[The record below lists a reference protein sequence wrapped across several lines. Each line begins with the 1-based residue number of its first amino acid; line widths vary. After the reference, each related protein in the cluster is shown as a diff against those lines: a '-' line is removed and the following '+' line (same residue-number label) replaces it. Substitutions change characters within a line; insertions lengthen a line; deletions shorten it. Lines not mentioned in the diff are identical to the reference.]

1 MKKLSSIFFVKY
13 LLIGICNLSFVN
25 LNAQTCDENV
35 LKALEQTRATTF
47 KNVNVGGEGYFY
59 IRYPF
64 PGTTYTFTDDKGG
77 SYSLRYVVPKGGT
90 EQVFLTIPVGKVHQK
105 RTFSL
110 KATNEGCTYQSGYLY
125 TITPQITPALSL
137 RIEPEW
143 CNDSGAIYY
152 QLIGKDVNPSD
163 YKVYYKKSSETAYSF
178 NADRLVDASLGVRT
192 LSRGNYDLIAKH
204 NSDASKNI
212 EQKNITV
219 VNNLETI
226 NFLPEFVPTPCEG
239 NGDIRVRVTSGK
251 YPLYFTLY
259 DNTRQHIVRAK
270 QTSNVFKD
278 VPKGSYEVLVENFC
292 AIGGGTQS
300 FRSVVVDDFK
310 FQITSLQNRFT
321 LQDHTC
327 DKLQFSAVRMD
338 SPNVIKIWNANTV
351 PYPFT
356 IELTLTS
363 PTGRTYPF
371 SYTINDK
378 DEFTKF
384 FEVNSSYIQLREIY
398 QNIPIEYGTWTLGGR
413 AIICGKATSFIPV
426 TKELLKSIE
435 YYGAGLSYYGNTCTG
450 LQISTSHS
458 NSLEANWNKMVYY
471 VLEAYPAHFNPN
483 TEGFYK
489 INSTHPSLAGKYV
502 KRFTGIS
509 SSQTLIGGD
518 QLRIGDV
525 FRFKVV
531 SEDCNKEVELA
542 PIEVKNSSRRGTL
555 NNSTMGSCKADK
567 NGSNFASWF
576 MSTGG
581 LDIAEIKIVNF
592 EGDATQLPTG
602 FSLPYVVNDK
612 DRISSSGQNWILR
625 DLPIG
630 KYTYVYTD
638 VCGNVQTST
647 YQIKEE
653 TYSVTFEDGCIPKV
667 KGISTG
673 YARGWTSFQLQ
684 RFDETIGQWK
694 AAEYTGSLL
703 NNVGTTYA
711 TVTGEK
717 QGKFRVV
724 RMLYTRPELGS
735 SAFDCAIVV
744 AEKEFRGTL
753 RKPKAIGFGC
763 SGNKYHVAI
772 IPQGGTAPF
781 TYTLVSKKVPGQA
794 EVRLNQHSDNENF
807 FLNVDATDLN
817 TYYVFK
823 VTDACGQGD
832 TVDGVIS
839 NFKAPEITADK
850 TAYCNGQP
858 AILSLPDMGS
868 KIKIQWY
875 KNNDTTTPVG
885 EGTTLA
891 IASVSNG
898 DQYSVKLV
906 SSYDAAINSCLSLA
920 IQPYTFSSTSASPAV
935 TSVQGHDQQLCVKAY
950 TTFDLNSLFTD
961 NNPAHPQ
968 ITKRIVDKNGVITVP
983 ENGSVNV
990 FTSDFLRK
998 NTFVYRLENACGEVL
1013 TQTEATLEVSKIFD
1027 FDKYVH
1033 TDVTI
1038 CSASTYNDIKQ
1049 LILQESK
1056 SELRANAPEFVWYN
1070 SLEDAQNEINPII
1083 GTASIGTLPADS
1095 QKQLYLRLA
1104 KAYYCNSGVVTIT
1117 VHQLNTNAPVAK
1129 SFTAACALNVEELK
1143 KLIDPTN
1150 FNNINIYQGGFALN
1164 NNFEFT
1170 TYTGIT
1176 YTQKIGVCESQPATI
1191 NLGVRSIT
1199 QASAQTLAICTSY
1212 GNSYRAP
1219 VVTIDEIKAALRE
1232 LYPNAIAN
1240 GIKVYNYQNREY
1252 DRGADE
1258 ILLNNSY
1265 TTFSIEEAGKCPS
1278 AHYSVLFT
1286 EKEKTA
1292 AQTLNVSL
1300 CENATVADLKALIGG
1315 SQVKIYT
1322 AGVLQTDNAPIDWS
1336 IAAAYYYYT
1345 TQETGKCPSYRTM
1358 VVINKA
1364 TDNITPI
1371 AERGI
1376 DLCGTTRPTVGQV
1389 KALLGNNARIYNKN
1403 GNRYYERV
1411 SDNEPISTS
1420 WLCYYTLQEA
1430 GKCMSEKAP
1439 LQVHFTPQKPDVKE
1453 LQVFCGNNSLTVAN
1467 LETKGGDIRWYREAT
1482 GGIALSP
1489 NEPLVEGD
1497 YYAAQVDGTCESERK
1512 KVTVYPSLILKS
1524 LTTYPAV
1531 IEKGRNN
1538 SVTYTVVSVPRAI
1551 ISYRINGGAIE
1562 RKTINPNGRL
1572 AFSHTVTDTTTIEIT
1587 ELSYGSCSVTLHT
1600 TATIPAVGE
1609 CGVPPAPQFA
1619 ATDNAETTL
1628 NGVGVKRSF
1637 TGNALFSPAYG
1648 AHCQSSYVANYAWLK
1663 SGDNTKLTYTFAK
1676 PVKSATVW
1684 LLLMG
1689 NTPNGIDKAKISLNC
1704 GNAVVSKV
1712 YDCKTNAYF
1721 NGSVITS
1728 VNGVVNDV
1736 AIKVTAPNNGA
1747 FTELVVED
1755 LAGSNGYGFF
1765 VEICPTSVVEDT
1777 ILNIEQAPQPQ
1788 QACEGGEATFTSKAA
1803 LKSPYAGDIT
1813 YQWQSS
1819 TDNGTTF
1826 ADIAGAKGTTSQ
1838 GVATLTLSALTVAQH
1853 NNLYRVVYTYTNT
1866 AMLCNI
1872 AITKTSTTAT
1882 LTLNNSIHITGQ
1894 PASATYCKEAVAS
1907 PLKVVTTGT
1916 NLRYQWYQNTANSI
1930 VGARLL
1936 AGETGDTYT
1945 PSTAQSGEEYYFVR
1959 IFNNGCTTDSA
1970 LAKVTVQSATAIV
1983 NSPVGATYCQN
1994 ATATPLS
2001 VTATGVGTL
2010 HYQWYQQQ
2018 HNSNE
2023 RGTLLSGATQA
2034 TYTPLT
2040 SVVTTTYYY
2049 AVVSS
2054 DCGIATST
2062 AAKIEVQTP
2071 TAIVTQPANLKLCHL
2086 EPTANAM
2093 RVVATGDNL
2102 RYQWYD
2108 NGTNN
2113 SNVGGTAIA
2122 GEVYDAFVPPIH
2134 TIGVRY
2140 YYATVQ
2146 GACGTVYTT
2155 TAARAEVQT
2164 PTVITLQPVS
2174 TIYCSGTPITLKVEA
2189 IGIGTIKYQWYYISN
2204 NTPRILSGKT
2214 NNTLVLSGWQSTNSY
2229 LVVVTSDCGVAT
2241 STIARVEVKSQPTI
2255 YRYSQRATYCKGAQA
2270 TPLTVQVSGSEP
2282 FAYQWYTNTTN
2293 NQAGATAIAGATS
2306 NTYTPSTAD
2315 AGTRYYFVEVK
2326 NDCKTVTSPIVD
2338 VKVQEIAPPTVTQ
2351 TTHTLCSGTN
2361 QTIASLQ
2368 PQGANIVWYNSATGG
2383 SPLASTTPLVAGTTY
2398 YVAQKNGT
2406 CESDRVAVAVTQGAS
2421 GNETLN
2427 FQATNN
2433 SLNCIPTGQLRFQIQ
2448 SPVAGKTY
2456 VVELVEMPATYTGT
2470 RTFTITESDKEGA
2483 VSFVKVTGYNMSAGS
2498 YKARLI
2504 SCNTSVPVPVT
2515 IHTLQRD
2522 FPTPDRNT
2530 NDFGRDQPYRS
2541 ILDASGNKDCNYL
2554 DIRYDGRNTN
2564 SPLYKY
2570 FNTPELLALYE
2581 YTAYSDYDLQHIYG
2595 GDKNNP
2601 NIQWRSVFSVP
2612 AGKTVA
2618 NNVKMVYYDLGAHH
2632 RTYKDLQTD
2641 PTKRPKFYFRIKGY
2655 NNCNNQ
2661 ADPMLIGDMRFMGA
2675 NVNFE
2680 GTCTAPKMSVKLFNP
2695 MFCDPATYVVKE
2707 KATGIQVATGSI
2719 KQDETK
2725 DLSVLNGGVPFDKSK
2740 EYEIV
2745 LTSVDGQVI
2754 TKTGSFDDYYN
2765 SRIPQAGFTI
2775 ATRCFGSPNNTKGY
2789 IEMIFREMKSQNIYS
2804 VNGYKVTLESAPA
2817 GYTEEPGKLKIG
2829 ETVTIT
2835 YRNPN
2840 SLTNNIL
2847 AVPYQDDLNKNF
2859 TLPEGIYKIKLED
2872 PCGNVIYLRNTRNPI
2887 ANDKFQL
2894 TYPTDYQEKPLTPE
2908 TRTECARVNVY
2919 PFKGNPAM
2927 DWLKAG
2933 NRNRN
2938 VYVYLYKRP
2947 NGINAGDV
2955 TVSSGLSRQ
2964 IGGTVYIKAVY
2975 DPNNPA
2981 SADQYFSLPRNQN
2994 SEGSYTFVYG
3004 GKVDA
3009 ISSSENDVVD
3019 YISSNGTNGCVR
3031 TFTISVDDVLLNFD
3045 RNGYIGYKCEDNTGK
3060 IVVKA
3065 INGIGGSGTY
3075 QYELYDRR
3083 NGTRIDT
3090 KTAPKGSTVTFTNLG
3105 TFTGG
3110 QNSRWVKITDSACA
3124 SDPVWK
3130 ELPITPLNNPQ
3141 LLLVNPLKDAYCKG
3155 ETVSITLHSL
3165 GAPAYQW
3172 TFPNGN
3178 VVTTTIPQL
3187 VIPSIDAQHAGT
3199 YQVVA
3204 QGLNCAANT
3213 VTFNYN
3219 VRILEK
3225 PANGKTYTF
3234 CAAATVAELK
3244 AKVATDT
3251 ATVNVYKNGTLVTNN
3266 NEVLNATAA
3275 YTVSRFNATCE
3286 TDKVAVNVVY
3296 SNTLNLTVPAPL
3308 TIACDDANMA
3318 TTVGNW
3324 LNQAIVTDTCGT
3336 ATLTHNFATVKPADW
3351 CNTSVV
3357 TITFVGKDPLGNT
3370 ITKTSTIKVL
3380 QIDAVDDTHTN
3391 VINGANGAN
3400 NVIDVLQNDRVGG
3413 TQATTSNVQLTIVTP
3428 ATGGTN
3434 VPVLDTT
3441 TGKISVPAGTKSGT
3455 YTIQYKI
3462 CHTENSITVC
3472 DTATAT
3478 VKVGSTPIIAKADT
3492 YTITNGT
3499 STTTTTGTVLD
3510 NDKLGTKTPTT
3521 TDVILTVV
3529 TTTTDVVGATKTPT
3543 LNNDGTVTVLSGTK
3557 SGTYEIVYS
3566 ICERLNPNN
3575 CATATATVKVGSTP
3589 IVAKGDTYTVT
3600 NGTSTTTTTG
3610 TVLDNDKL
3618 GTKTPTTTDVILTVV
3633 TTTTDV
3639 VGATKTPT
3647 LNNDGTIT
3655 VPSGTKSGTYEMVYS
3670 ICERLNPNNC
3680 ATATATVKVGSTPI
3694 VAKPDTYTVT
3704 NGTSTTTTTGTVL
3717 DNDKLGTKTPTTTD
3731 VILTVVTTTTD
3742 VVGATKTPS
3751 IDLTNGKVT
3760 VPSGTKSGTYEIVYS
3775 ICERLNP
3782 NNCATA
3788 TATVKVGSTPIVA
3801 KADTYTVTNGTST
3814 TTTTGTVLD
3823 NDKLGTKTPTTTD
3836 VILTVVT
3843 TTTDVV
3849 GATKT
3854 PSIDLTNGK
3863 VTVPSGTKSGTYEIV
3878 YSICERLNPNN
3889 CATATATVKVGST
3902 PIVAKGDTYTVTNG
3916 TSTTTTTGTVLD
3928 NDKLGTKTP
3937 TTTDV
3942 ILTVVTTTTD
3952 VVGATKTPTLNN
3964 NGTVTVPSGTKSGTY
3979 EIVYSICERLN
3990 PNNCATATAT
4000 VKVGS
4005 TPIVAKADT
4014 YTVTNGTST
4023 TTTTGTVLDNDK
4035 LGTKTP
4041 TTTDVILTVVTTTTD
4056 VVGAT
4061 KTPTLNSNGTITVPS
4076 GTKSGTYEIVY
4087 SICERLNP
4095 NNCATATVTVK
4106 VGSTPIV
4113 AKADTYTITNGIT
4126 TTTTTGTVLDNDK
4139 LGTKTPTTTDV
4150 ILTVV
4155 TTTTDVVGA
4164 TKTPTLNNDGTITV
4178 PSGTKSGTYEI
4189 VYSICERLNP
4199 DNCATTTA
4207 TVKVFVPAV
4216 ATPTTIEAVNDGVTT
4231 ITSTTG
4237 GTTPSVLTNDKLNGV
4252 PNPSI
4257 SSVTLTWNT
4266 ATPTG
4271 FTLNPNGTIDVAPNT
4286 PAGTHTI
4293 SYTICAVASP
4303 TVCSTA
4309 SIVVTVSGTT
4319 TSTTPVL
4326 PIAVDDRST
4335 TAINTPVVVNV
4346 LGNDTPNGATTPNV
4360 VTNPANGTV
4369 VVNLDGS
4376 IEYRPN
4382 TGFEGIDTFV
4392 YEICN
4397 ADGCASA
4404 TVTIDVV
4411 NKIVPYNGMSVDG
4424 DGKNDY
4430 FYIGGIERYP
4440 NNVVRIYNRW
4450 GVKVFEVEGY
4460 DNVTRVFRGISNGRV
4475 TIEQAEKLPQGT
4487 YYYVIEYYDS
4497 NNNKES
4503 LVGWLYLKK

>member
-1 MKKLSSIFFVKY
+1 MLSQTYRQLQSLLVLFTLLFSFAKLS
-13 LLIGICNLSFVN
+13 
-25 LNAQTCDENV
+25 ARTCDENIC
-35 LKALEQTRATTF
+35 KALEQTR
-47 KNVNVGGEGYFY
+47 V
-59 IRYPF
+59 
-64 PGTTYTFTDDKGG
+64 
-77 SYSLRYVVPKGGT
+77 
-90 EQVFLTIPVGKVHQK
+90 
-105 RTFSL
+105 
-110 KATNEGCTYQSGYLY
+110 
-125 TITPQITPALSL
+125 
-137 RIEPEW
+137 
-143 CNDSGAIYY
+143 
-152 QLIGKDVNPSD
+152 
-163 YKVYYKKSSETAYSF
+163 
-178 NADRLVDASLGVRT
+178 
-192 LSRGNYDLIAKH
+192 
-204 NSDASKNI
+204 
-212 EQKNITV
+212 
-219 VNNLETI
+219 
-226 NFLPEFVPTPCEG
+226 
-239 NGDIRVRVTSGK
+239 
-251 YPLYFTLY
+251 
-259 DNTRQHIVRAK
+259 
-270 QTSNVFKD
+270 
-278 VPKGSYEVLVENFC
+278 
-292 AIGGGTQS
+292 
-300 FRSVVVDDFK
+300 
-310 FQITSLQNRFT
+310 
-321 LQDHTC
+321 
-327 DKLQFSAVRMD
+327 
-338 SPNVIKIWNANTV
+338 
-351 PYPFT
+351 
-356 IELTLTS
+356 
-363 PTGRTYPF
+363 
-371 SYTINDK
+371 
-378 DEFTKF
+378 
-384 FEVNSSYIQLREIY
+384 
-398 QNIPIEYGTWTLGGR
+398 
-413 AIICGKATSFIPV
+413 
-426 TKELLKSIE
+426 
-435 YYGAGLSYYGNTCTG
+435 
-450 LQISTSHS
+450 
-458 NSLEANWNKMVYY
+458 
-471 VLEAYPAHFNPN
+471 
-483 TEGFYK
+483 
-489 INSTHPSLAGKYV
+489 
-502 KRFTGIS
+502 
-509 SSQTLIGGD
+509 
-518 QLRIGDV
+518 
-525 FRFKVV
+525 
-531 SEDCNKEVELA
+531 
-542 PIEVKNSSRRGTL
+542 
-555 NNSTMGSCKADK
+555 
-567 NGSNFASWF
+567 
-576 MSTGG
+576 
-581 LDIAEIKIVNF
+581 
-592 EGDATQLPTG
+592 
-602 FSLPYVVNDK
+602 
-612 DRISSSGQNWILR
+612 
-625 DLPIG
+625 
-630 KYTYVYTD
+630 
-638 VCGNVQTST
+638 
-647 YQIKEE
+647 
-653 TYSVTFEDGCIPKV
+653 
-667 KGISTG
+667 
-673 YARGWTSFQLQ
+673 
-684 RFDETIGQWK
+684 
-694 AAEYTGSLL
+694 
-703 NNVGTTYA
+703 
-711 TVTGEK
+711 
-717 QGKFRVV
+717 
-724 RMLYTRPELGS
+724 
-735 SAFDCAIVV
+735 
-744 AEKEFRGTL
+744 
-753 RKPKAIGFGC
+753 
-763 SGNKYHVAI
+763 
-772 IPQGGTAPF
+772 
-781 TYTLVSKKVPGQA
+781 
-794 EVRLNQHSDNENF
+794 
-807 FLNVDATDLN
+807 
-817 TYYVFK
+817 
-823 VTDACGQGD
+823 
-832 TVDGVIS
+832 
-839 NFKAPEITADK
+839 
-850 TAYCNGQP
+850 
-858 AILSLPDMGS
+858 
-868 KIKIQWY
+868 
-875 KNNDTTTPVG
+875 
-885 EGTTLA
+885 
-891 IASVSNG
+891 
-898 DQYSVKLV
+898 
-906 SSYDAAINSCLSLA
+906 
-920 IQPYTFSSTSASPAV
+920 
-935 TSVQGHDQQLCVKAY
+935 
-950 TTFDLNSLFTD
+950 
-961 NNPAHPQ
+961 
-968 ITKRIVDKNGVITVP
+968 
-983 ENGSVNV
+983 
-990 FTSDFLRK
+990 
-998 NTFVYRLENACGEVL
+998 
-1013 TQTEATLEVSKIFD
+1013 
-1027 FDKYVH
+1027 
-1033 TDVTI
+1033 
-1038 CSASTYNDIKQ
+1038 
-1049 LILQESK
+1049 
-1056 SELRANAPEFVWYN
+1056 
-1070 SLEDAQNEINPII
+1070 
-1083 GTASIGTLPADS
+1083 
-1095 QKQLYLRLA
+1095 
-1104 KAYYCNSGVVTIT
+1104 
-1117 VHQLNTNAPVAK
+1117 
-1129 SFTAACALNVEELK
+1129 
-1143 KLIDPTN
+1143 
-1150 FNNINIYQGGFALN
+1150 
-1164 NNFEFT
+1164 
-1170 TYTGIT
+1170 
-1176 YTQKIGVCESQPATI
+1176 
-1191 NLGVRSIT
+1191 
-1199 QASAQTLAICTSY
+1199 
-1212 GNSYRAP
+1212 
-1219 VVTIDEIKAALRE
+1219 
-1232 LYPNAIAN
+1232 
-1240 GIKVYNYQNREY
+1240 
-1252 DRGADE
+1252 
-1258 ILLNNSY
+1258 
-1265 TTFSIEEAGKCPS
+1265 TTFS
-1278 AHYSVLFT
+1278 
-1286 EKEKTA
+1286 
-1292 AQTLNVSL
+1292 
-1300 CENATVADLKALIGG
+1300 
-1315 SQVKIYT
+1315 
-1322 AGVLQTDNAPIDWS
+1322 
-1336 IAAAYYYYT
+1336 
-1345 TQETGKCPSYRTM
+1345 
-1358 VVINKA
+1358 
-1364 TDNITPI
+1364 
-1371 AERGI
+1371 
-1376 DLCGTTRPTVGQV
+1376 
-1389 KALLGNNARIYNKN
+1389 
-1403 GNRYYERV
+1403 
-1411 SDNEPISTS
+1411 
-1420 WLCYYTLQEA
+1420 
-1430 GKCMSEKAP
+1430 
-1439 LQVHFTPQKPDVKE
+1439 
-1453 LQVFCGNNSLTVAN
+1453 
-1467 LETKGGDIRWYREAT
+1467 
-1482 GGIALSP
+1482 
-1489 NEPLVEGD
+1489 
-1497 YYAAQVDGTCESERK
+1497 
-1512 KVTVYPSLILKS
+1512 KVTQ
-1524 LTTYPAV
+1524 A
-1531 IEKGRNN
+1531 
-1538 SVTYTVVSVPRAI
+1538 
-1551 ISYRINGGAIE
+1551 
-1562 RKTINPNGRL
+1562 
-1572 AFSHTVTDTTTIEIT
+1572 
-1587 ELSYGSCSVTLHT
+1587 
-1600 TATIPAVGE
+1600 
-1609 CGVPPAPQFA
+1609 AP
-1619 ATDNAETTL
+1619 
-1628 NGVGVKRSF
+1628 
-1637 TGNALFSPAYG
+1637 
-1648 AHCQSSYVANYAWLK
+1648 
-1663 SGDNTKLTYTFAK
+1663 
-1676 PVKSATVW
+1676 
-1684 LLLMG
+1684 
-1689 NTPNGIDKAKISLNC
+1689 
-1704 GNAVVSKV
+1704 
-1712 YDCKTNAYF
+1712 
-1721 NGSVITS
+1721 
-1728 VNGVVNDV
+1728 
-1736 AIKVTAPNNGA
+1736 
-1747 FTELVVED
+1747 
-1755 LAGSNGYGFF
+1755 
-1765 VEICPTSVVEDT
+1765 
-1777 ILNIEQAPQPQ
+1777 
-1788 QACEGGEATFTSKAA
+1788 
-1803 LKSPYAGDIT
+1803 
-1813 YQWQSS
+1813 
-1819 TDNGTTF
+1819 
-1826 ADIAGAKGTTSQ
+1826 
-1838 GVATLTLSALTVAQH
+1838 
-1853 NNLYRVVYTYTNT
+1853 
-1866 AMLCNI
+1866 
-1872 AITKTSTTAT
+1872 
-1882 LTLNNSIHITGQ
+1882 
-1894 PASATYCKEAVAS
+1894 
-1907 PLKVVTTGT
+1907 
-1916 NLRYQWYQNTANSI
+1916 
-1930 VGARLL
+1930 
-1936 AGETGDTYT
+1936 
-1945 PSTAQSGEEYYFVR
+1945 
-1959 IFNNGCTTDSA
+1959 
-1970 LAKVTVQSATAIV
+1970 
-1983 NSPVGATYCQN
+1983 
-1994 ATATPLS
+1994 
-2001 VTATGVGTL
+2001 
-2010 HYQWYQQQ
+2010 
-2018 HNSNE
+2018 
-2023 RGTLLSGATQA
+2023 
-2034 TYTPLT
+2034 
-2040 SVVTTTYYY
+2040 
-2049 AVVSS
+2049 
-2054 DCGIATST
+2054 
-2062 AAKIEVQTP
+2062 
-2071 TAIVTQPANLKLCHL
+2071 
-2086 EPTANAM
+2086 
-2093 RVVATGDNL
+2093 
-2102 RYQWYD
+2102 
-2108 NGTNN
+2108 
-2113 SNVGGTAIA
+2113 
-2122 GEVYDAFVPPIH
+2122 
-2134 TIGVRY
+2134 
-2140 YYATVQ
+2140 
-2146 GACGTVYTT
+2146 
-2155 TAARAEVQT
+2155 
-2164 PTVITLQPVS
+2164 
-2174 TIYCSGTPITLKVEA
+2174 
-2189 IGIGTIKYQWYYISN
+2189 
-2204 NTPRILSGKT
+2204 
-2214 NNTLVLSGWQSTNSY
+2214 
-2229 LVVVTSDCGVAT
+2229 
-2241 STIARVEVKSQPTI
+2241 
-2255 YRYSQRATYCKGAQA
+2255 
-2270 TPLTVQVSGSEP
+2270 
-2282 FAYQWYTNTTN
+2282 
-2293 NQAGATAIAGATS
+2293 
-2306 NTYTPSTAD
+2306 
-2315 AGTRYYFVEVK
+2315 
-2326 NDCKTVTSPIVD
+2326 
-2338 VKVQEIAPPTVTQ
+2338 
-2351 TTHTLCSGTN
+2351 
-2361 QTIASLQ
+2361 
-2368 PQGANIVWYNSATGG
+2368 
-2383 SPLASTTPLVAGTTY
+2383 
-2398 YVAQKNGT
+2398 
-2406 CESDRVAVAVTQGAS
+2406 

-2601 NIQWRSVFSVP
+2601 NIQWCPVFSVP

-2641 PTKRPKFYFRIKGY
+2641 PTKRPKFYFRIKGH

-2775 ATRCFGSPNNTKGY
+2775 ATRCFGNPNNTKGY
-2789 IEMIFREMKSQNIYS
+2789 IEMIFRELKSQNIYS

-2840 SLTNNIL
+2840 SRTNNIL

-2872 PCGNVIYLRNTRNPI
+2872 PCGKVIYLRNTRNPI

-2938 VYVYLYKRP
+2938 IYVYLYKRP

-3204 QGLNCAANT
+3204 QGLTCAANT

-3266 NEVLNATAA
+3266 NETLTTTDA

-3286 TDKVAVNVVY
+3286 TDKVAVAVTI
-3296 SNTLNLTVPAPL
+3296 SNTVSLTVPATL
-3308 TIACDDANMA
+3308 TVTCTAANIDA
-3318 TTVGNW
+3318 TVNNW
-3324 LNQAIVTDTCGT
+3324 LGQATVTDTCGT
-3336 ATLTHNFATVKPADW
+3336 ATLTHDFAAVKPTNW

-3357 TITFVGKDPLGNT
+3357 TVTFVGKDPQGNT
-3370 ITKTSTIKVL
+3370 VTKTSVIKV
-3380 QIDAVDDTHTN
+3380 N
-3391 VINGANGAN
+3391 
-3400 NVIDVLQNDRVGG
+3400 
-3413 TQATTSNVQLTIVTP
+3413 
-3428 ATGGTN
+3428 
-3434 VPVLDTT
+3434 
-3441 TGKISVPAGTKSGT
+3441 
-3455 YTIQYKI
+3455 
-3462 CHTENSITVC
+3462 
-3472 DTATAT
+3472 
-3478 VKVGSTPIIAKADT
+3478 STPIVAKADT
-3492 YTITNGT
+3492 YTVTNGT

-3543 LNNDGTVTVLSGTK
+3543 LNNDGTVTVPSGTK

-3589 IVAKGDTYTVT
+3589 IIAKTDTYTIT

-3655 VPSGTKSGTYEMVYS
+3655 VPSGTKSGTYE
-3670 ICERLNPNNC
+3670 
-3680 ATATATVKVGSTPI
+3680 
-3694 VAKPDTYTVT
+3694 
-3704 NGTSTTTTTGTVL
+3704 
-3717 DNDKLGTKTPTTTD
+3717 
-3731 VILTVVTTTTD
+3731 
-3742 VVGATKTPS
+3742 
-3751 IDLTNGKVT
+3751 
-3760 VPSGTKSGTYEIVYS
+3760 IVYS

-3801 KADTYTVTNGTST
+3801 KADTYT
-3814 TTTTGTVLD
+3814 
-3823 NDKLGTKTPTTTD
+3823 
-3836 VILTVVT
+3836 I
-3843 TTTDVV
+3843 
-3849 GATKT
+3849 
-3854 PSIDLTNGK
+3854 
-3863 VTVPSGTKSGTYEIV
+3863 
-3878 YSICERLNPNN
+3878 
-3889 CATATATVKVGST
+3889 
-3902 PIVAKGDTYTVTNG
+3902 TNG

-3952 VVGATKTPTLNN
+3952 VVGATKTPTLNS
-3964 NGTVTVPSGTKSGTY
+3964 NGTITVPSGTKSGTY

-4005 TPIVAKADT
+4005 TPIVAKADI

-4095 NNCATATVTVK
+4095 NNCATATATVK

-4113 AKADTYTITNGIT
+4113 AKADIYTVTNGT
-4126 TTTTTGTVLDNDK
+4126 STTTTTGMVLDNDK

-4150 ILTVV
+4150 ILNVV

-4164 TKTPTLNNDGTITV
+4164 TKTPTLNNDGTVTV

-4199 DNCATTTA
+4199 NNCATATA

-4430 FYIGGIERYP
+4430 FHIGGIERYP

>member
-13 LLIGICNLSFVN
+13 LLIGIYSLSFVN

-47 KNVNVGGEGYFY
+47 ENVNVGGEGYFY

-77 SYSLRYVVPKGGT
+77 TYSLRYVVPKGGT

-192 LSRGNYDLIAKH
+192 LSRGDYDLIAKH

-226 NFLPEFVPTPCEG
+226 NFTPEFVPTPCEG

-363 PTGRTYPF
+363 PTGRIYPF

-458 NSLEANWNKMVYY
+458 NSLEANWNKTVYY

-576 MSTGG
+576 MYTGG

-592 EGDATQLPTG
+592 DGDATQLPTG

-653 TYSVTFEDGCIPKV
+653 TYSITFEDGCIPKV

-694 AAEYTGSLL
+694 AAEYTGGLL

-744 AEKEFRGTL
+744 AEKEFRGSL

-858 AILSLPDMGS
+858 AVLSLPDMGS

-891 IASVSNG
+891 IPSVSNG

-906 SSYDAAINSCLSLA
+906 TSYESAINSCLSLA
-920 IQPYTFSSTSASPAV
+920 IQPYTFSSTGASPAV
-935 TSVQGHDQQLCVKAY
+935 TSVQGHDKQLCVNAY

-983 ENGSVNV
+983 EDGRVNV

-1049 LILQESK
+1049 LILQKSK

-1083 GTASIGTLPADS
+1083 GTTSIGTLPADS

-1117 VHQLNTNAPVAK
+1117 VHQLNTNAPATK
-1129 SFTAACALNVEELK
+1129 TFTVACALNVEELK
-1143 KLIDPTN
+1143 KLIDPIN

-1300 CENATVADLKALIGG
+1300 CENATIADLKALISG
-1315 SQVKIYT
+1315 SQVKIYA

-1358 VVINKA
+1358 VVINKV

-1562 RKTINPNGRL
+1562 RKTINPDGRL
-1572 AFSHTVTDTTTIEIT
+1572 AFSYTVTDTTTIEIT

-1704 GNAVVSKV
+1704 GNAILSKA
-1712 YDCKTNAYF
+1712 YDCKKNAYF

-1728 VNGVVNDV
+1728 ANGVVNDV
-1736 AIKVTAPNNGA
+1736 AVKVTAPNNGA

-1765 VEICPTSVVEDT
+1765 VEICPTSVLEDT

-1803 LKSPYAGDIT
+1803 LKSPYTGDIT

-1819 TDNGTTF
+1819 TDNGATF

-1916 NLRYQWYQNTANSI
+1916 NLRYQWYQNTTNSI

-1945 PSTAQSGEEYYFVR
+1945 PSTAKSGEEYYFVR

-2010 HYQWYQQQ
+2010 HYQWYQ
-2018 HNSNE
+2018 HHSNNNE
-2023 RGTLLSGATQA
+2023 GGTLLVGETNA

-2093 RVVATGDNL
+2093 RVVATGNNL

-2164 PTVITLQPVS
+2164 PTAITLQPVS
-2174 TIYCSGTPITLKVEA
+2174 TIYCPGTSVTLKVEA

-2204 NTPRILSGKT
+2204 NTPKILSGKT

-2241 STIARVEVKSQPTI
+2241 STIAKVEVKSQPTI
-2255 YRYSQRATYCKGAQA
+2255 YQYSQRATYCKGAQA
-2270 TPLTVQVSGSEP
+2270 TPLTVQVNGSEP
-2282 FAYQWYTNTTN
+2282 FAYQWYTNTTS
-2293 NQAGATAIAGATS
+2293 NQAGATAIAGATG

-2326 NDCKTVTSPIVD
+2326 NDCKTVTSSIVD

-2351 TTHTLCSGTN
+2351 TAYTLCGGGS

-2398 YVAQKNGT
+2398 YVAQKSGN
-2406 CESDRVAVAVTQGAS
+2406 CESERVAVTVTQGTS

-2427 FQATNN
+2427 FQATNL
-2433 SLNCIPTGQLRFQIQ
+2433 SLNCKATGQLRFQIQ
-2448 SPVAGKTY
+2448 NATAGRTY
-2456 VVELVEMPATYTGT
+2456 TVELIETPATYTGT

-2504 SCNTSVPVPVT
+2504 TCNTSVPVPVT

-2522 FPTPDRNT
+2522 FPTPNRNT

-2554 DIRYDGRNTN
+2554 DIRYDGGNTN

-2595 GDKNNP
+2595 GNRNNP
-2601 NIQWRSVFSVP
+2601 NIQWRPVFSVP

-2618 NNVKMVYYDLGAHH
+2618 NNVKMIYYDLGAHH

-2641 PTKRPKFYFRIKGY
+2641 PTKRPKFYFRIKGH

-2661 ADPMLIGDMRFMGA
+2661 TDPMLIGDMRFMGA

-2695 MFCDPATYVVKE
+2695 MFCDPATYIVKE

-2745 LTSVDGQVI
+2745 LTSADGQVI

-2775 ATRCFGSPNNTKGY
+2775 ATRCFGNPNNTKGY

-2847 AVPYQDDLNKNF
+2847 ALPYQDDLNKNF

-3234 CAAATVAELK
+3234 CAATVAELK

-3543 LNNDGTVTVLSGTK
+3543 LNNDGTVTVPSGTK

-3566 ICERLNPNN
+3566 ICERLNPDN

-3589 IVAKGDTYTVT
+3589 IVAKADTYTIT

-3647 LNNDGTIT
+3647 LNNDGT
-3655 VPSGTKSGTYEMVYS
+3655 
-3670 ICERLNPNNC
+3670 
-3680 ATATATVKVGSTPI
+3680 
-3694 VAKPDTYTVT
+3694 
-3704 NGTSTTTTTGTVL
+3704 
-3717 DNDKLGTKTPTTTD
+3717 
-3731 VILTVVTTTTD
+3731 
-3742 VVGATKTPS
+3742 
-3751 IDLTNGKVT
+3751 VT

-3782 NNCATA
+3782 DNCATT

-3801 KADTYTVTNGTST
+3801 KADTYTVTNGTNT
-3814 TTTTGTVLD
+3814 TTT
-3823 NDKLGTKTPTTTD
+3823 
-3836 VILTVVT
+3836 I
-3843 TTTDVV
+3843 
-3849 GATKT
+3849 
-3854 PSIDLTNGK
+3854 
-3863 VTVPSGTKSGTYEIV
+3863 
-3878 YSICERLNPNN
+3878 
-3889 CATATATVKVGST
+3889 
-3902 PIVAKGDTYTVTNG
+3902 
-3916 TSTTTTTGTVLD
+3916 
-3928 NDKLGTKTP
+3928 
-3937 TTTDV
+3937 
-3942 ILTVVTTTTD
+3942 
-3952 VVGATKTPTLNN
+3952 
-3964 NGTVTVPSGTKSGTY
+3964 
-3979 EIVYSICERLN
+3979 
-3990 PNNCATATAT
+3990 
-4000 VKVGS
+4000 
-4005 TPIVAKADT
+4005 
-4014 YTVTNGTST
+4014 
-4023 TTTTGTVLDNDK
+4023 
-4035 LGTKTP
+4035 
-4041 TTTDVILTVVTTTTD
+4041 
-4056 VVGAT
+4056 
-4061 KTPTLNSNGTITVPS
+4061 
-4076 GTKSGTYEIVY
+4076 
-4087 SICERLNP
+4087 
-4095 NNCATATVTVK
+4095 
-4106 VGSTPIV
+4106 
-4113 AKADTYTITNGIT
+4113 
-4126 TTTTTGTVLDNDK
+4126 GTVLDNDK

-4199 DNCATTTA
+4199 DNCATATA

-4216 ATPTTIEAVNDGVTT
+4216 ATPTTIEAVNDGVTTITSTAGGTTPSVLTNDKLNGVPNPSISSVTLTWNTATPTGFTLNPDGIIRVAPNTLAGTHTISYTICAVASPTVCSTASIVVTVSGTTTSTTTPTTIEAVNDGVTT

-4271 FTLNPNGTIDVAPNT
+4271 FTLNPNGTISVAPNT

-4369 VVNLDGS
+4369 VVNVDGS

-4382 TGFEGIDTFV
+4382 TNFEGTDTFV

-4404 TVTIDVV
+4404 TVTIEVV
-4411 NKIVPYNGMSVDG
+4411 NKLVPYNGMSVEG

-4430 FYIGGIERYP
+4430 FHIGGIERYP

-4450 GVKVFEVEGY
+4450 GVKVFETEGY

-4475 TIEQAEKLPQGT
+4475 TVEQAEKLAQGT

>member
-13 LLIGICNLSFVN
+13 LLIGIYSLSFVN

-47 KNVNVGGEGYFY
+47 ENVNVGSEGYFY

-64 PGTTYTFTDDKGG
+64 PGTTYTFIDDKGG
-77 SYSLRYVVPKGGT
+77 TYSLRYVVPKGGT

-110 KATNEGCTYQSGYLY
+110 KATNEGCVYQSGYIY
-125 TITPQITPALSL
+125 NITPQITPALSL

-226 NFLPEFVPTPCEG
+226 NFTPEFVPTPCEG

-338 SPNVIKIWNANTV
+338 SQNAIKIWNANTV

-363 PTGRTYPF
+363 PTGRIYPF

-592 EGDATQLPTG
+592 DGDATQLPTG

-724 RMLYTRPELGS
+724 RMLYTRPELNS

-744 AEKEFRGTL
+744 AEKEFRGSL
-753 RKPKAIGFGC
+753 RKPKAIGFDC

-858 AILSLPDMGS
+858 AVLSLPDMGS

-891 IASVSNG
+891 IPSVTAG

-906 SSYDAAINSCLSLA
+906 TSYESAINSCLSLA
-920 IQPYTFSSTSASPAV
+920 IQPYTFSSTGASPAV
-935 TSVQGHDQQLCVKAY
+935 TSVQGHNKQLCVNAY

-983 ENGSVNV
+983 EDGSVNV

-1049 LILQESK
+1049 LILQKSK

-1083 GTASIGTLPADS
+1083 GTTSIGTLPADS

-1117 VHQLNTNAPVAK
+1117 VHQLNTNAPAAK
-1129 SFTAACALNVEELK
+1129 TFTAACALNVEELK

-1212 GNSYRAP
+1212 GKSYRAP

-1278 AHYSVLFT
+1278 VHYSVLFT

-1300 CENATVADLKALIGG
+1300 CENATIADLKALIGG
-1315 SQVKIYT
+1315 SQVKIYA
-1322 AGVLQTDNAPIDWS
+1322 AGVLQTDNASIDWS

-1364 TDNITPI
+1364 TDNVTPI
-1371 AERGI
+1371 TERGI

-1389 KALLGNNARIYNKN
+1389 KALLGNNARIYNKM
-1403 GNRYYERV
+1403 GDKYYERV

-1562 RKTINPNGRL
+1562 RKTINPDGRL

-1628 NGVGVKRSF
+1628 NEVGVKRSF

-1663 SGDNTKLTYTFAK
+1663 SGDNTKLTYTFTK

-1704 GNAVVSKV
+1704 GNAILSRA
-1712 YDCKTNAYF
+1712 YDCKKNAYF

-1728 VNGVVNDV
+1728 ANGVVNDV
-1736 AIKVTAPNNGA
+1736 AVKVTAPNNGA

-1765 VEICPTSVVEDT
+1765 VEICPTSVLEDT
-1777 ILNIEQAPQPQ
+1777 ILNIEQAPQSQ

-1826 ADIAGAKGTTSQ
+1826 ADIVGAKGTTSQ

-1916 NLRYQWYQNTANSI
+1916 NLRYQWYQNTTNSI

-1936 AGETGDTYT
+1936 AGETEDTYT
-1945 PSTAQSGEEYYFVR
+1945 PSTAKSGEEYYFVR

-2010 HYQWYQQQ
+2010 HYQWYQ
-2018 HNSNE
+2018 HHSNNNE
-2023 RGTLLSGATQA
+2023 GGTLLVGETNAN
-2034 TYTPLT
+2034 YTPLT

-2093 RVVATGDNL
+2093 RVVATGNNL

-2122 GEVYDAFVPPIH
+2122 GEVYDAFVPPID

-2146 GACGTVYTT
+2146 GACGAIYTT

-2164 PTVITLQPVS
+2164 PTAITLQPVS
-2174 TIYCSGTPITLKVEA
+2174 TIYCPGTSVTLKVEA

-2204 NTPRILSGKT
+2204 NTPKILSGKT

-2255 YRYSQRATYCKGAQA
+2255 YQYSQRATYCKGAQA
-2270 TPLTVQVSGSEP
+2270 TPLTVRVNGSEP

-2293 NQAGATAIAGATS
+2293 NQAGATAIVGATG

-2326 NDCKTVTSPIVD
+2326 NDCKTVNSPIVD

-2368 PQGANIVWYNSATGG
+2368 PQGANIVWYATATDVT
-2383 SPLASTTPLVAGTTY
+2383 PLAKTTPLVAGTTY

-2421 GNETLN
+2421 GNETLV
-2427 FQATNN
+2427 FSTPF
-2433 SLNCIPTGQLRFQIQ
+2433 SKTLKCVPSGQLRFQVQ
-2448 SPVAGKTY
+2448 NAVAGQSY
-2456 VVELVEMPATYTGT
+2456 VVELTEVPAGYTGS
-2470 RTFTITESDKEGA
+2470 RTFTITKDNKENN
-2483 VSFVKVTGYNMSAGS
+2483 VPFVWLTQNNIPKGT
-2498 YKARLI
+2498 YKARLVKCGVSQEI
-2504 SCNTSVPVPVT
+2504 GQTITELTSNFP
-2515 IHTLQRD
+2515 IRD
-2522 FPTPDRNT
+2522 NFDA
-2530 NDFGRDQPYRS
+2530 GPYVD
-2541 ILDASGNKDCNYL
+2541 INDCNYANL
-2554 DIRYDGRNTN
+2554 RNSQARAGGIDINA
-2564 SPLYKY
+2564 Y
-2570 FNTPELLALYE
+2570 FQNEAIAKQFFE
-2581 YTAYSDYDLQHIYG
+2581 YTAVSPQDMTDKGWTNASQIPDSYWREVYSL
-2595 GDKNNP
+2595 
-2601 NIQWRSVFSVP
+2601 P
-2612 AGKTVA
+2612 AGITSSQPKVI
-2618 NNVKMVYYDLGAHH
+2618 YYDLAAFGRNYA
-2632 RTYKDLQTD
+2632 DLAIAN
-2641 PTKRPKFYFRIKGY
+2641 KKPKFYFRIKGQPS
-2655 NNCNNQ
+2655 CGVS
-2661 ADPMLIGDMRFMGA
+2661 APIEFGDTRMLTMKMAYGGS
-2675 NVNFE
+2675 
-2680 GTCTAPKMSVKLFNP
+2680 CTAPTIKISLDRTVIVCKPITYEVKNE
-2695 MFCDPATYVVKE
+2695 AGQVV
-2707 KATGIQVATGSI
+2707 ASGSTNVANAIIDITN
-2719 KQDETK
+2719 
-2725 DLSVLNGGVPFDKSK
+2725 LNGNPINPNEK
-2740 EYEIV
+2740 Y
-2745 LTSVDGQVI
+2745 SVTVKAAAPDTQSVTTIARSFNQAKAAYRPDGQYAEI
-2754 TKTGSFDDYYN
+2754 K
-2765 SRIPQAGFTI
+2765 
-2775 ATRCFGSPNNTKGY
+2775 RCFGHPERTEMY
-2789 IEMIFREMKSQNIYS
+2789 IQGFLRDENGVLLSLK
-2804 VNGYKVTLESAPA
+2804 GYKVTLESAPA
-2817 GYTEEPGKLKIG
+2817 GYANEPNKLKVG
-2829 ETVTIT
+2829 ESYTIT
-2835 YRNPN
+2835 RDASSYNLL
-2840 SLTNNIL
+2840 ST
-2847 AVPYQDDLNKNF
+2847 LNVQNAAGF
-2859 TLPEGIYKIKLED
+2859 SSLPEGDYKIKIED
-2872 PCGNVIYLRNTRNPI
+2872 PCGQTYYVENGRRKK
-2887 ANDKFQL
+2887 ANLL
-2894 TYPTDYQEKPLTPE
+2894 TIEHPQYSEKPLTPE
-2908 TRTECARVNVY
+2908 KEVACTGVKVY
-2919 PFKGNPAM
+2919 PFKGNTAQ
-2927 DWLKAG
+2927 DWLKKNNQNQNLYVWLVKIPAGVNAADISTTPQQPGTYAG
-2933 NRNRN
+2933 NTYQRAIYSRD
-2938 VYVYLYKRP
+2938 
-2947 NGINAGDV
+2947 NAV
-2955 TVSSGLSRQ
+2955 TLN
-2964 IGGTVYIKAVY
+2964 T
-2975 DPNNPA
+2975 
-2981 SADQYFSLPRNQN
+2981 YFTLPRNEN
-2994 SEGSYTFVYG
+2994 STGLYTFAYAE
-3004 GKVDA
+3004 DERE
-3009 ISSSENDVVD
+3009 IYN
-3019 YISSNGTNGCVR
+3019 YIANSPTACVR
-3031 TFTISVDDVLLNFD
+3031 TFTISVDDVLLNID
-3045 RNGYIGYKCEDNTGK
+3045 RSTYVGYKCEGSSGK
-3060 IVVKA
+3060 IEVKA
-3065 INGIGGSGTY
+3065 VNGINDANNYT
-3075 QYELYDRR
+3075 YELYATKT
-3083 NGTRIDT
+3083 GTVIET
-3090 KTAPKGSTVTFTNLG
+3090 KTAVKGTTVTFTNLG
-3105 TFTGG
+3105 TFSTG
-3110 QNSRWVKITDSACA
+3110 QNTRWLKLTDA
-3124 SDPVWK
+3124 SCPTQSMWR
-3130 ELPITPLNNPQ
+3130 ELPI
-3141 LLLVNPLKDAYCKG
+3141 D
-3155 ETVSITLHSL
+3155 
-3165 GAPAYQW
+3165 
-3172 TFPNGN
+3172 
-3178 VVTTTIPQL
+3178 
-3187 VIPSIDAQHAGT
+3187 
-3199 YQVVA
+3199 
-3204 QGLNCAANT
+3204 
-3213 VTFNYN
+3213 
-3219 VRILEK
+3219 ILEK

-3275 YTVSRFNATCE
+3275 YTVSRFNTTCE

-3336 ATLTHNFATVKPADW
+3336 AMLTHDFATVKPADW

-3391 VINGANGAN
+3391 IINGANGAN

-3478 VKVGSTPIIAKADT
+3478 VKVGSTPIVAKA
-3492 YTITNGT
+3492 
-3499 STTTTTGTVLD
+3499 
-3510 NDKLGTKTPTT
+3510 
-3521 TDVILTVV
+3521 
-3529 TTTTDVVGATKTPT
+3529 
-3543 LNNDGTVTVLSGTK
+3543 
-3557 SGTYEIVYS
+3557 
-3566 ICERLNPNN
+3566 
-3575 CATATATVKVGSTP
+3575 
-3589 IVAKGDTYTVT
+3589 DTYTVT

-3647 LNNDGTIT
+3647 INSNGTI
-3655 VPSGTKSGTYEMVYS
+3655 
-3670 ICERLNPNNC
+3670 
-3680 ATATATVKVGSTPI
+3680 
-3694 VAKPDTYTVT
+3694 
-3704 NGTSTTTTTGTVL
+3704 
-3717 DNDKLGTKTPTTTD
+3717 
-3731 VILTVVTTTTD
+3731 
-3742 VVGATKTPS
+3742 
-3751 IDLTNGKVT
+3751 T

-3782 NNCATA
+3782 DNCATT

-3854 PSIDLTNGK
+3854 PTLNNDGT

-3878 YSICERLNPNN
+3878 YSICERLNPDN

-3902 PIVAKGDTYTVTNG
+3902 PIVAKVDTYTITNG
-3916 TSTTTTTGTVLD
+3916 TNTTTTTGTVLD

-3964 NGTVTVPSGTKSGTY
+3964 DGTVTVPSGTKSGTY

-4061 KTPTLNSNGTITVPS
+4061 KTPTINSNGTITVPS

-4095 NNCATATVTVK
+4095 DNCATTTATVK

-4113 AKADTYTITNGIT
+4113 AKADTYTVTNGT
-4126 TTTTTGTVLDNDK
+4126 NTTTTTGTVLDNDK

-4164 TKTPTLNNDGTITV
+4164 TKTPTLNNDGTVTV

-4199 DNCATTTA
+4199 NNYATATA

-4216 ATPTTIEAVNDGVTT
+4216 VTPTTIEAVNDGVTT

-4237 GTTPSVLTNDKLNGV
+4237 GTTPNVLTNDKLNGV

-4271 FTLNPNGTIDVAPNT
+4271 FTLNPNGTISVAPNT

-4382 TGFEGIDTFV
+4382 TNFEGTDTFV

-4397 ADGCASA
+4397 TDGCASA
-4404 TVTIDVV
+4404 TVTIDVL

-4430 FYIGGIERYP
+4430 FHIGGIERYP

-4450 GVKVFEVEGY
+4450 GVKVFETEGY

-4475 TIEQAEKLPQGT
+4475 TVEQAEKFAQGT

>member
-1 MKKLSSIFFVKY
+1 MPAKITNYTSMLSQTYRQLQSLLVLFTLLFSFAKLS
-13 LLIGICNLSFVN
+13 
-25 LNAQTCDENV
+25 ARTCDENIC
-35 LKALEQTRATTF
+35 KALEQTR
-47 KNVNVGGEGYFY
+47 V
-59 IRYPF
+59 
-64 PGTTYTFTDDKGG
+64 
-77 SYSLRYVVPKGGT
+77 
-90 EQVFLTIPVGKVHQK
+90 
-105 RTFSL
+105 
-110 KATNEGCTYQSGYLY
+110 
-125 TITPQITPALSL
+125 
-137 RIEPEW
+137 
-143 CNDSGAIYY
+143 
-152 QLIGKDVNPSD
+152 
-163 YKVYYKKSSETAYSF
+163 
-178 NADRLVDASLGVRT
+178 
-192 LSRGNYDLIAKH
+192 
-204 NSDASKNI
+204 
-212 EQKNITV
+212 
-219 VNNLETI
+219 
-226 NFLPEFVPTPCEG
+226 
-239 NGDIRVRVTSGK
+239 
-251 YPLYFTLY
+251 
-259 DNTRQHIVRAK
+259 
-270 QTSNVFKD
+270 
-278 VPKGSYEVLVENFC
+278 
-292 AIGGGTQS
+292 
-300 FRSVVVDDFK
+300 
-310 FQITSLQNRFT
+310 
-321 LQDHTC
+321 
-327 DKLQFSAVRMD
+327 
-338 SPNVIKIWNANTV
+338 
-351 PYPFT
+351 
-356 IELTLTS
+356 
-363 PTGRTYPF
+363 
-371 SYTINDK
+371 
-378 DEFTKF
+378 
-384 FEVNSSYIQLREIY
+384 
-398 QNIPIEYGTWTLGGR
+398 
-413 AIICGKATSFIPV
+413 
-426 TKELLKSIE
+426 
-435 YYGAGLSYYGNTCTG
+435 
-450 LQISTSHS
+450 
-458 NSLEANWNKMVYY
+458 
-471 VLEAYPAHFNPN
+471 
-483 TEGFYK
+483 
-489 INSTHPSLAGKYV
+489 
-502 KRFTGIS
+502 
-509 SSQTLIGGD
+509 
-518 QLRIGDV
+518 
-525 FRFKVV
+525 
-531 SEDCNKEVELA
+531 
-542 PIEVKNSSRRGTL
+542 
-555 NNSTMGSCKADK
+555 
-567 NGSNFASWF
+567 
-576 MSTGG
+576 
-581 LDIAEIKIVNF
+581 
-592 EGDATQLPTG
+592 
-602 FSLPYVVNDK
+602 
-612 DRISSSGQNWILR
+612 
-625 DLPIG
+625 
-630 KYTYVYTD
+630 
-638 VCGNVQTST
+638 
-647 YQIKEE
+647 
-653 TYSVTFEDGCIPKV
+653 
-667 KGISTG
+667 
-673 YARGWTSFQLQ
+673 
-684 RFDETIGQWK
+684 
-694 AAEYTGSLL
+694 
-703 NNVGTTYA
+703 
-711 TVTGEK
+711 
-717 QGKFRVV
+717 
-724 RMLYTRPELGS
+724 
-735 SAFDCAIVV
+735 
-744 AEKEFRGTL
+744 
-753 RKPKAIGFGC
+753 
-763 SGNKYHVAI
+763 
-772 IPQGGTAPF
+772 
-781 TYTLVSKKVPGQA
+781 
-794 EVRLNQHSDNENF
+794 
-807 FLNVDATDLN
+807 
-817 TYYVFK
+817 
-823 VTDACGQGD
+823 
-832 TVDGVIS
+832 
-839 NFKAPEITADK
+839 
-850 TAYCNGQP
+850 
-858 AILSLPDMGS
+858 
-868 KIKIQWY
+868 
-875 KNNDTTTPVG
+875 
-885 EGTTLA
+885 
-891 IASVSNG
+891 
-898 DQYSVKLV
+898 
-906 SSYDAAINSCLSLA
+906 
-920 IQPYTFSSTSASPAV
+920 
-935 TSVQGHDQQLCVKAY
+935 
-950 TTFDLNSLFTD
+950 
-961 NNPAHPQ
+961 
-968 ITKRIVDKNGVITVP
+968 
-983 ENGSVNV
+983 
-990 FTSDFLRK
+990 
-998 NTFVYRLENACGEVL
+998 
-1013 TQTEATLEVSKIFD
+1013 
-1027 FDKYVH
+1027 
-1033 TDVTI
+1033 
-1038 CSASTYNDIKQ
+1038 
-1049 LILQESK
+1049 
-1056 SELRANAPEFVWYN
+1056 
-1070 SLEDAQNEINPII
+1070 
-1083 GTASIGTLPADS
+1083 
-1095 QKQLYLRLA
+1095 
-1104 KAYYCNSGVVTIT
+1104 
-1117 VHQLNTNAPVAK
+1117 
-1129 SFTAACALNVEELK
+1129 
-1143 KLIDPTN
+1143 
-1150 FNNINIYQGGFALN
+1150 
-1164 NNFEFT
+1164 
-1170 TYTGIT
+1170 
-1176 YTQKIGVCESQPATI
+1176 
-1191 NLGVRSIT
+1191 
-1199 QASAQTLAICTSY
+1199 
-1212 GNSYRAP
+1212 
-1219 VVTIDEIKAALRE
+1219 
-1232 LYPNAIAN
+1232 
-1240 GIKVYNYQNREY
+1240 
-1252 DRGADE
+1252 
-1258 ILLNNSY
+1258 
-1265 TTFSIEEAGKCPS
+1265 TTFS
-1278 AHYSVLFT
+1278 
-1286 EKEKTA
+1286 
-1292 AQTLNVSL
+1292 
-1300 CENATVADLKALIGG
+1300 
-1315 SQVKIYT
+1315 
-1322 AGVLQTDNAPIDWS
+1322 
-1336 IAAAYYYYT
+1336 
-1345 TQETGKCPSYRTM
+1345 
-1358 VVINKA
+1358 
-1364 TDNITPI
+1364 
-1371 AERGI
+1371 
-1376 DLCGTTRPTVGQV
+1376 
-1389 KALLGNNARIYNKN
+1389 
-1403 GNRYYERV
+1403 
-1411 SDNEPISTS
+1411 
-1420 WLCYYTLQEA
+1420 
-1430 GKCMSEKAP
+1430 
-1439 LQVHFTPQKPDVKE
+1439 
-1453 LQVFCGNNSLTVAN
+1453 
-1467 LETKGGDIRWYREAT
+1467 
-1482 GGIALSP
+1482 
-1489 NEPLVEGD
+1489 
-1497 YYAAQVDGTCESERK
+1497 
-1512 KVTVYPSLILKS
+1512 KVTQ
-1524 LTTYPAV
+1524 A
-1531 IEKGRNN
+1531 
-1538 SVTYTVVSVPRAI
+1538 
-1551 ISYRINGGAIE
+1551 
-1562 RKTINPNGRL
+1562 
-1572 AFSHTVTDTTTIEIT
+1572 
-1587 ELSYGSCSVTLHT
+1587 
-1600 TATIPAVGE
+1600 
-1609 CGVPPAPQFA
+1609 AP
-1619 ATDNAETTL
+1619 
-1628 NGVGVKRSF
+1628 
-1637 TGNALFSPAYG
+1637 
-1648 AHCQSSYVANYAWLK
+1648 
-1663 SGDNTKLTYTFAK
+1663 
-1676 PVKSATVW
+1676 
-1684 LLLMG
+1684 
-1689 NTPNGIDKAKISLNC
+1689 
-1704 GNAVVSKV
+1704 
-1712 YDCKTNAYF
+1712 
-1721 NGSVITS
+1721 
-1728 VNGVVNDV
+1728 
-1736 AIKVTAPNNGA
+1736 
-1747 FTELVVED
+1747 
-1755 LAGSNGYGFF
+1755 
-1765 VEICPTSVVEDT
+1765 
-1777 ILNIEQAPQPQ
+1777 
-1788 QACEGGEATFTSKAA
+1788 
-1803 LKSPYAGDIT
+1803 
-1813 YQWQSS
+1813 
-1819 TDNGTTF
+1819 
-1826 ADIAGAKGTTSQ
+1826 
-1838 GVATLTLSALTVAQH
+1838 
-1853 NNLYRVVYTYTNT
+1853 
-1866 AMLCNI
+1866 
-1872 AITKTSTTAT
+1872 
-1882 LTLNNSIHITGQ
+1882 
-1894 PASATYCKEAVAS
+1894 
-1907 PLKVVTTGT
+1907 
-1916 NLRYQWYQNTANSI
+1916 
-1930 VGARLL
+1930 
-1936 AGETGDTYT
+1936 
-1945 PSTAQSGEEYYFVR
+1945 
-1959 IFNNGCTTDSA
+1959 
-1970 LAKVTVQSATAIV
+1970 
-1983 NSPVGATYCQN
+1983 
-1994 ATATPLS
+1994 
-2001 VTATGVGTL
+2001 
-2010 HYQWYQQQ
+2010 
-2018 HNSNE
+2018 
-2023 RGTLLSGATQA
+2023 
-2034 TYTPLT
+2034 
-2040 SVVTTTYYY
+2040 
-2049 AVVSS
+2049 
-2054 DCGIATST
+2054 
-2062 AAKIEVQTP
+2062 
-2071 TAIVTQPANLKLCHL
+2071 
-2086 EPTANAM
+2086 
-2093 RVVATGDNL
+2093 
-2102 RYQWYD
+2102 
-2108 NGTNN
+2108 
-2113 SNVGGTAIA
+2113 
-2122 GEVYDAFVPPIH
+2122 
-2134 TIGVRY
+2134 
-2140 YYATVQ
+2140 
-2146 GACGTVYTT
+2146 
-2155 TAARAEVQT
+2155 
-2164 PTVITLQPVS
+2164 
-2174 TIYCSGTPITLKVEA
+2174 
-2189 IGIGTIKYQWYYISN
+2189 
-2204 NTPRILSGKT
+2204 
-2214 NNTLVLSGWQSTNSY
+2214 
-2229 LVVVTSDCGVAT
+2229 
-2241 STIARVEVKSQPTI
+2241 
-2255 YRYSQRATYCKGAQA
+2255 
-2270 TPLTVQVSGSEP
+2270 
-2282 FAYQWYTNTTN
+2282 
-2293 NQAGATAIAGATS
+2293 
-2306 NTYTPSTAD
+2306 
-2315 AGTRYYFVEVK
+2315 
-2326 NDCKTVTSPIVD
+2326 
-2338 VKVQEIAPPTVTQ
+2338 
-2351 TTHTLCSGTN
+2351 
-2361 QTIASLQ
+2361 
-2368 PQGANIVWYNSATGG
+2368 
-2383 SPLASTTPLVAGTTY
+2383 
-2398 YVAQKNGT
+2398 
-2406 CESDRVAVAVTQGAS
+2406 

-2601 NIQWRSVFSVP
+2601 NIQWCPVFSVP

-2641 PTKRPKFYFRIKGY
+2641 PTKRPKFYFRIKGH

-2775 ATRCFGSPNNTKGY
+2775 ATRCFGNPNNTKGY
-2789 IEMIFREMKSQNIYS
+2789 IEMIFRELKSQNIYS

-2840 SLTNNIL
+2840 SRTNNIL

-2872 PCGNVIYLRNTRNPI
+2872 PCGKVIYLRNTRNPI

-2938 VYVYLYKRP
+2938 IYVYLYKRP

-3204 QGLNCAANT
+3204 QGLTCAANT

-3266 NEVLNATAA
+3266 NETLTTTDA

-3286 TDKVAVNVVY
+3286 TDKVAVAVTI
-3296 SNTLNLTVPAPL
+3296 SNTVSLTVPATL
-3308 TIACDDANMA
+3308 TVTCTAANIDA
-3318 TTVGNW
+3318 TVNNW
-3324 LNQAIVTDTCGT
+3324 LGQATVTDTCGT
-3336 ATLTHNFATVKPADW
+3336 ATLTHDFAAVKPTNW

-3357 TITFVGKDPLGNT
+3357 TVTFVGKDPQGNT
-3370 ITKTSTIKVL
+3370 VTKTSVIKV
-3380 QIDAVDDTHTN
+3380 N
-3391 VINGANGAN
+3391 
-3400 NVIDVLQNDRVGG
+3400 
-3413 TQATTSNVQLTIVTP
+3413 
-3428 ATGGTN
+3428 
-3434 VPVLDTT
+3434 
-3441 TGKISVPAGTKSGT
+3441 
-3455 YTIQYKI
+3455 
-3462 CHTENSITVC
+3462 
-3472 DTATAT
+3472 
-3478 VKVGSTPIIAKADT
+3478 STPIVAKADT
-3492 YTITNGT
+3492 YTVTNGT

-3543 LNNDGTVTVLSGTK
+3543 LNNDGTVTVPSGTK

-3589 IVAKGDTYTVT
+3589 IIAKTDTYTIT

-3655 VPSGTKSGTYEMVYS
+3655 VPSGTKSGTYE
-3670 ICERLNPNNC
+3670 
-3680 ATATATVKVGSTPI
+3680 
-3694 VAKPDTYTVT
+3694 
-3704 NGTSTTTTTGTVL
+3704 
-3717 DNDKLGTKTPTTTD
+3717 
-3731 VILTVVTTTTD
+3731 
-3742 VVGATKTPS
+3742 
-3751 IDLTNGKVT
+3751 
-3760 VPSGTKSGTYEIVYS
+3760 IVYS

-3801 KADTYTVTNGTST
+3801 KADTYT
-3814 TTTTGTVLD
+3814 
-3823 NDKLGTKTPTTTD
+3823 
-3836 VILTVVT
+3836 I
-3843 TTTDVV
+3843 
-3849 GATKT
+3849 
-3854 PSIDLTNGK
+3854 
-3863 VTVPSGTKSGTYEIV
+3863 
-3878 YSICERLNPNN
+3878 
-3889 CATATATVKVGST
+3889 
-3902 PIVAKGDTYTVTNG
+3902 TNG

-3952 VVGATKTPTLNN
+3952 VVGATKTPTLNS
-3964 NGTVTVPSGTKSGTY
+3964 NGTITVPSGTKSGTY

-4005 TPIVAKADT
+4005 TPIVAKADI

-4095 NNCATATVTVK
+4095 NNCATATATVK

-4113 AKADTYTITNGIT
+4113 AKADIYTVTNGT
-4126 TTTTTGTVLDNDK
+4126 STTTTTGMVLDNDK

-4150 ILTVV
+4150 ILNVV

-4164 TKTPTLNNDGTITV
+4164 TKTPTLNNDGTVTV

-4199 DNCATTTA
+4199 NNCATATA

-4430 FYIGGIERYP
+4430 FHIGGIERYP